1 MLPARGLPSFKPEL
15 EHNPMTVEA
24 PPPAKTV
31 QPAYLKSSAG
41 TLSGRVAVVVLFEV
55 LPRHRLWGYSCFVRG
70 PKALADPPGLVFAK
84 VLGSGHQGGF
94 GLQPSG
100 SRQARFCLFD
110 QEQEADN
117 FLASPLVQGYAR
129 RSGEFFSAKLR
140 AYSCRGSWSGA
151 NIEVTAEAPSA
162 GPIMSL
168 TRASIRPSRARQFWR
183 MQPASELAL
192 AQSQGC
198 LMATGVGEAPFLRQ
212 ATLTV
217 WSDVAAMDNYARS
230 GAHLAAIQAAY
241 GGGFFSESMFARFS
255 PLALRGVW
263 RGRTFGS

>member
-1 MLPARGLPSFKPEL
+1 
-15 EHNPMTVEA
+15 MTAEA
-24 PPPAKTV
+24 PSHTPVARPANSKQMAVT
-31 QPAYLKSSAG
+31 P
-41 TLSGRVAVVVLFEV
+41 SGKIAVVLLLEV

-70 PKALADPPGLVFAK
+70 PKALANPPGLVFAK
-84 VLGSGHQGGF
+84 VLGSGHHGGF

-110 QEQEADN
+110 QEQEADR
-117 FLASPLVQGYAR
+117 FLASPLVQGFAR

-192 AQSQGC
+192 QQSQGC

-217 WSDVAAMDNYARS
+217 WSDAAAMDSYARS

-255 PLALRGVW
+255 PLSLRGVW
-263 RGRTFGS
+263 RGRTFGE